1 MPMISVTDA
10 AAKYASNAGGAGA
23 EWQAGAQRF
32 DGDPT
37 ALAAAQ
43 QQKAQANYA
52 LAWTSGRIQRALSEA
67 GKTGWLAGVNRPESV
82 TSYQAGVAGKGK
94 DKWTKAM
101 QTWFPIFSAL
111 SDRIATMPSATPQDS
126 INRVAAWINGTI
138 AAKQQL

>member
-10 AAKYASNAGGAGA
+10 ANKYAQNAGGAGQ
-23 EWQAGAQRF
+23 EWQAGAARF

-43 QQKAQANYA
+43 GQKAQSNYA
-52 LAWTSGRIQRALSEA
+52 QAWSSGRIQRALQAA
-67 GKTGWLAGVNRPESV
+67 GRTGWLGGINRPESV
-82 TSYQAGVAGKGK
+82 TAYNAGVTGKGK
-94 DKWTKAM
+94 DKWGKEM
-101 QTWFPIFSAL
+101 QTWFPIFNAL
-111 SDRIATMPSATPQDS
+111 SDQIAQMPRNTPQDS

>member
-10 AAKYASNAGGAGA
+10 ANKYKTNAGGAGA
-23 EWQAGAQRF
+23 EWQAGAARF

-43 QQKAQANYA
+43 GAKAQSNYQQ
-52 LAWTSGRIQRALSEA
+52 AWSSGRIQRALQAA
-67 GKTGWLAGVNRPESV
+67 GKAGWLAGVNRPESV
-82 TSYQAGVAGKGK
+82 TSYQAGVQGKGTA
-94 DKWTKAM
+94 KWTAAM
-101 QTWFPIFSAL
+101 NTWFPIFNAL
-111 SDRIATMPSATPQDS
+111 SDQIAQMPKATPQDS

>member
-10 AAKYASNAGGAGA
+10 ATKYAQNAGSSGT
-23 EWQAGAQRF
+23 EWQAGAARF

-43 QQKAQANYA
+43 GQKAQSNYG
-52 LAWTSGRIQRALSEA
+52 LAWSSGRIQRALQAA
-67 GKTGWLAGVNRPESV
+67 GKAGWLAGVNRPESV

-101 QTWFPIFSAL
+101 QTWFPIFNAL
-111 SDRIATMPSATPQDS
+111 SDQIAQMPSATPQDS

>member
-10 AAKYASNAGGAGA
+10 ATKYAQNAGGAGT
-23 EWQAGAQRF
+23 EWQAGASRF

-43 QQKAQANYA
+43 GQKATSNYGQA
-52 LAWTSGRIQRALSEA
+52 WSSGRIQRALQAA
-67 GKTGWLAGVNRPESV
+67 GRTGWLAGVNRPESV

-101 QTWFPIFSAL
+101 NVWFPIFSAL
-111 SDRIATMPSATPQDS
+111 ADQIAQMPSATPQDS

>member
-10 AAKYASNAGGAGA
+10 ATKYAQNAGGAGT
-23 EWQAGAQRF
+23 EWQAGASRF

-52 LAWTSGRIQRALSEA
+52 QAWSSGRIQRALAAA
-67 GKTGWLAGVNRPESV
+67 GRTGWLAGVNRPESV

-101 QTWFPIFSAL
+101 NTWFPIFNAL
-111 SDRIATMPSATPQDS
+111 SDQIAQMASATPQDS

>member
-10 AAKYASNAGGAGA
+10 AAKYSTNAGGAGT
-23 EWQAGAQRF
+23 EWQAGAARF

-43 QQKAQANYA
+43 GQKAKGAYQQA
-52 LAWTSGRIQRALSEA
+52 WDSGRIQRALQAA
-67 GKTGWLAGVNRPESV
+67 GKAGWLAGINRPEAV
-82 TSYQAGVAGKGK
+82 TSYTAGVTGKGR
-94 DKWTKAM
+94 DKWARAM
-101 QTWFPIFSAL
+101 NTWFPIFNAL
-111 SDRIATMPSATPQDS
+111 SDQIAQMPSNTPQDS